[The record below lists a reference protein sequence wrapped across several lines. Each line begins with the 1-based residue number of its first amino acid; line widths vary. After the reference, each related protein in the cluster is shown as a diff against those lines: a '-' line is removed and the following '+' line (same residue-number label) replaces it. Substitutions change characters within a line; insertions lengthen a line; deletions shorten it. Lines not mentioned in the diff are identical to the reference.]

1 MSGYNDGGGSPS
13 HSGGTALTSVGQEA
27 LDMDMASSSAGS
39 FLAGDPKKHDDLRQ
53 MLDSSKGRT
62 IMP

>member
-1 MSGYNDGGGSPS
+1 M
-13 HSGGTALTSVGQEA
+13 ATSVGQEA

-53 MLDSSKGRT
+53 MLDSSKGV
-62 IMP
+62 